1 MSIVISRATGEVI
14 SGSDLSQEQ
23 KDTAWT
29 AIVKSYAQRHPELFN
44 TEKEG
49 NANENEK

>member
-1 MSIVISRATGEVI
+1 MPIVISRNSGEVV
-14 SGSDLSQEQ
+14 SGGEFTQEQ
-23 KDTAWT
+23 TDAAWG
-29 AIVKSYAQRHPELFN
+29 AIVKSYAQRHPEIFN